1 MSNFSKSPLN
11 YIGNKYKLL
20 PQLVP
25 LFPKDIRV
33 AVDLFAGGAD
43 VISNIKAKVRVA
55 NDSNTALI
63 ELERWIRD
71 TEVKDIIEQMD
82 GVISE
87 YKLSK
92 TNKEGYLRLRNIY
105 NAGFDEPLNL
115 FALICYCFNNQM
127 RFNRQGKFNSAFGMN
142 RSSFND
148 AIRERLQAYHDN
160 LQGVALKSYDFRR
173 AVEWEMLG
181 KGDFVYCDPPYLI
194 SCAYYNESKK
204 GHNGWGEQDD
214 KDLFDLLDKL
224 DRYGVTFGMSNLM
237 RHKGKTNEGL
247 LEWSNKYRVYV
258 LDKNYKNCVYCW
270 KPTDELTQEVYITN
284 REP

>member
-20 PQLVP
+20 PQLIP

-71 TEVKDIIEQMD
+71 TEVKDIVEQMD
-82 GVISE
+82 NIIALYG
-87 YKLSK
+87 LSK
-92 TNKEGYLRLRNIY
+92 TNKSGYLSLREDY
-105 NAGFDEPLNL
+105 NNLDNSPLML
-115 FALICYCFNNQM
+115 FACICYCFNNQM

-148 AIRERLQAYHDN
+148 AIRERLQAYHDK

-214 KDLFDLLDKL
+214 KDLFEILDLLDSQ
-224 DRYGVTFGMSNLM
+224 GVAFGMSNLL

-247 LEWSNKYRVYV
+247 LEWSDKYNVYV

>member
-25 LFPKDIRV
+25 LFPKDIKI
-33 AVDLFAGGAD
+33 AVDLFAGGGD
-43 VISNIKAKVRVA
+43 VITNIRAERRVA
-55 NDSNTALI
+55 NDSNSALI
-63 ELERWIRD
+63 QLEQWLQETPVD
-71 TEVKDIIEQMD
+71 EIIGWMD
-82 GVISE
+82 ATIGL
-87 YKLSK
+87 YGLSK
-92 TNKEGYLRLRNIY
+92 TNEEAYYRLREDY
-105 NAGFDEPLNL
+105 NERNNTAPML

-127 RFNRQGKFNSAFGMN
+127 RFNRQGKFNSAFGRN
-142 RSSFND
+142 RSCFND
-148 AIRERLQAYHDN
+148 AIRERMAKYHDN
-160 LQGVALKSYDFRR
+160 LQGVTLKSCDFRE
-173 AVEWEMLG
+173 AVEWPFLG
-181 KGDFVYCDPPYLI
+181 RGDFVYCDPPYLI
-194 SCAYYNESKK
+194 SCAYYNESKR

-224 DRYGVTFGMSNLM
+224 NRYGVTFGMSNLM

-247 LEWSNKYRVYV
+247 LEWSRKYKVYV

-284 REP
+284 YEV